1 MDKKKTVYVGMSADI
16 IHTGHLNIIHEA
28 MKLGRVVVGVLTDEA
43 IASYK
48 RLPYLTYE
56 QRSEIVANL
65 KGVDEVIPQTTLD
78 YVPNLEKVR
87 PDYVLHGDDWKQGVQ
102 QKTRQRVIDCISQWG
117 GKVIDIPYTQ
127 GISSS
132 MLNQRLK
139 EIGTTPE
146 VRMKRLRRLIA
157 AKPIVRIL

>member
-1 MDKKKTVYVGMSADI
+1 MSADI

-28 MKLGRVVVGVLTDEA
+28 MKLGRVVVGILTDEA

-78 YVPNLEKVR
+78 YVPNLER
-87 PDYVLHGDDWKQGVQ
+87 YVLI
-102 QKTRQRVIDCISQWG
+102 T
-117 GKVIDIPYTQ
+117 Y
-127 GISSS
+127 S
-132 MLNQRLK
+132 MVM
-139 EIGTTPE
+139 IGN
-146 VRMKRLRRLIA
+146 RGFSRKLASAL
-157 AKPIVRIL
+157 

>member
-1 MDKKKTVYVGMSADI
+1 MSADI

-28 MKLGRVVVGVLTDEA
+28 NKLGRVVVGVLTDEA

-65 KGVDEVIPQTTLD
+65 KGVDEVIPQSTLD
-78 YVPNLEKVR
+78 YVPNLEKIR

-117 GKVIDIPYTQ
+117 GKVIDIPYNT
-127 GISSS
+127 SLNF
-132 MLNQRLK
+132 MLHQQRIQIFHSLSHD
-139 EIGTTPE
+139 
-146 VRMKRLRRLIA
+146 LIA
-157 AKPIVRIL
+157 CSGYSRTRQ

>member
-1 MDKKKTVYVGMSADI
+1 MEKPKTVYVGMSADI

-28 MKLGRVVVGVLTDEA
+28 NKLGRVVVGVLTDEA

-65 KGVDEVIPQTTLD
+65 KGVDEVIPQSTLD
-78 YVPNLEKVR
+78 YVPNLEKIR

-117 GKVIDIPYTQ
+117 
-127 GISSS
+127 
-132 MLNQRLK
+132 
-139 EIGTTPE
+139 
-146 VRMKRLRRLIA
+146 VR
-157 AKPIVRIL
+157 